1 MRVLS
6 HPIRLDN
13 DGAMVTM
20 DDGSDRQAAELS
32 GVVIATSSG
41 ERPLAPE
48 YGLPDPSSTGLTQE
62 VVVAALIRCE
72 PDLSVTSASIDPG
85 TSNTAA
91 VALSVTWAE

>member
-20 DDGSDRQAAELS
+20 DDGSDRQAAELA
-32 GVVIATSSG
+32 GMTLAISSG

-48 YGLPDPSSTGLTQE
+48 YGLPDPIGRGISQD
-62 VVVAALIRCE
+62 VIVAAVSRCE
-72 PDLSVTSASIDPG
+72 PDLAVLSAEVAATTTDTTSVR
-85 TSNTAA
+85 
-91 VALSVTWAE
+91 LSVTWAE

>member
-32 GVVIATSSG
+32 GVIIATSTG

-48 YGLPDPSSTGLTQE
+48 YGLPDPSATGLTQE
-62 VVVAALIRCE
+62 VVVAAVTRCE
-72 PDLSVTSASIDPG
+72 PDLAVTTASIEDG
-85 TSNTAA
+85 TDSAT
-91 VALSVTWAE
+91 VSLSVTWAE